1 MCMHEPMVV
10 AILSFFNPR
19 CCGVISRTVYEAQW
33 VGSGTFFSEIVVNRS
48 MWVHHR
54 TENIAAA
61 LNAMNKQANIQ

>member
-1 MCMHEPMVV
+1 MHEPMVV

-19 CCGVISRTVYEAQW
+19 CCGVMSRTVYEAQW
-33 VGSGTFFSEIVVNRS
+33 VGPGSFSEIVVNRS

-61 LNAMNKQANIQ
+61 LNAMKRQANIQ

>member
-1 MCMHEPMVV
+1 MSLWLLLFSHSSIPGAVVLSVEQCMRHSG
-10 AILSFFNPR
+10 L
-19 CCGVISRTVYEAQW
+19 AQEL
-33 VGSGTFFSEIVVNRS
+33 FSEIVVNRS